1 MAVHELGRIADG
13 IAGNRALAAA
23 VDGFVFNRTMHDL
36 EAEMREKAVP
46 EGQQLIH
53 VESHRDTHD
62 AARRLF
68 VDGEL
73 LQQLQLLA
81 VKVEVITRCHV
92 RNRTLAAVAAD
103 EAFAAG
109 EGVDGEM
116 AVVVAQATGHA
127 LDGVHKFAQLRQ
139 IEQRCRLWLVVVAVH
154 SVQRRAEG
162 THKAGDIRT
171 HDLQPHLLLEGAQH
185 AIVEEGASLHDD
197 VLADGLLAAG
207 TDDLI

>member
-13 IAGNRALAAA
+13 VAGNRALAAA
-23 VDGFVFNRTMHDL
+23 VDGFVFNGTMHDL
-36 EAEMREKAVP
+36 EAEVRQKAVP

-53 VESHRDTHD
+53 VESHRDAHN

-68 VDGEL
+68 IDGEL

-116 AVVVAQATGHA
+116 AMVVAQAAGHA

-139 IEQRCRLWLVVVAVH
+139 AEQLCWLRLVAVASQ
-154 SVQRRAEG
+154 SVQRRTEG

-171 HDLQPHLLLEGAQH
+171 HDL
-185 AIVEEGASLHDD
+185 
-197 VLADGLLAAG
+197 
-207 TDDLI
+207 